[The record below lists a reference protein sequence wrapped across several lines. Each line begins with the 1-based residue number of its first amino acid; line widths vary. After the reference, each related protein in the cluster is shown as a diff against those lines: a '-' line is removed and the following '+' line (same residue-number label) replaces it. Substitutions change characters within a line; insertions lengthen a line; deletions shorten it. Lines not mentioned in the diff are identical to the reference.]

1 MAALT
6 WDAIRMLLQAIQN
19 TKGLTGNLEKDR
31 KAVRDQLAQIK
42 AFDGIT
48 GKMTFTGKSGD
59 PIKCAVLV
67 KISPEGTFTFYK
79 SVCP

>member
-1 MAALT
+1 LT
-6 WDAIRMLLQAIQN
+6 WDAARMLLLAIQN

-42 AFDGIT
+42 KFDGIT
-48 GKMTFTGKSGD
+48 GMMTFDGKTGD
-59 PIKCAVLV
+59 PVKCAVLV
-67 KISPEGTFTFYK
+67 KISPEGAFTFYK